1 MLFEV
6 IRAENGGWSDFTSAI
21 VEAKSAKHAECYV
34 RKQFLYKEKVK
45 LKVKQLEPKEGDI
58 LAYHHCSEYGEYKYK
73 ENE

>member
-6 IRAENGGWSDFTSAI
+6 IRAENGGWNDFTSAI

-45 LKVKQLEPKEGDI
+45 LKVKQLEVEEGDI
-58 LAYHHCSEYGEYKYK
+58 FSIINMRIVIIQ